1 MTDLVRSFFIGMA
14 GGAVTGAIRER
25 RRRRTTPPMPLGA
38 GEMYPA
44 ISRAQFE
51 EWLNQHDDEL
61 LQEFS
66 DAITAEL
73 GEQMP
78 IREAEIS
85 AQVRDEVSADVNAWL
100 AERDAEMV
108 AQFNA
113 WLERRDEAGETG
125 TRFTLGGA
133 TSDQP

>member
-1 MTDLVRSFFIGMA
+1 MADLVRSFVIGMA
-14 GGAVTGAIRER
+14 GGWITGAIQDRHR
-25 RRRRTTPPMPLGA
+25 QRATPPMPLGA

-44 ISRAQFE
+44 IPKAQFE
-51 EWLNQHDDEL
+51 AWLNQHDDEL

-66 DAITAEL
+66 DIITAEL

-78 IREAEIS
+78 LRDAEIS
-85 AQVRDEVSADVNAWL
+85 AQVRDELSADVNAWL

-125 TRFTLGGA
+125 TRFTLGGS
-133 TSDQP
+133 TPDQP